1 VQYLIGRVPATNV
14 NVHRRDKIML
24 RFVKYLGF
32 VYRIPGV
39 GPQAKRMVDELVK
52 NGGKIVMK
60 PPGGFKPQTV
70 TPGNIS
76 NIIKG
81 GRGSPAT
88 AKPTSGGTSVA
99 RPKQTSPSGSS
110 SGGTSVAKPKQTSPS
125 GSSSGNTSVAGGGR
139 STAKRT
145 MKDITPSA
153 KRLGTNVSAPKGR
166 GRSPITGIRAGAL
179 ATGVLATGAGKTE
192 KKPVGKNPNAARKK
206 RIAEGKKR
214 PIKDPVKKGPMTLTT
229 YLNTEIKKRGS
240 SVTAEKKGSD
250 KYTSISAA
258 KKAGSLYYKNPKT
271 GKIMAAVY
279 KEDLKK

>member
-99 RPKQTSPSGSS
+99 R
-110 SGGTSVAKPKQTSPS
+110 PKQTSPS